1 MNTVSKALSV
11 VLNLSVL
18 TALVGCGGS
27 DKPQTFPVSGK
38 VTLDGVP
45 VEGASVMFR
54 PEGPGRPG
62 TAITDSS
69 GVYRLSSYGEPN
81 DGAAPGVYTIAV
93 IKIGG
98 PGASSL
104 AGSAPPPADPNALST
119 ITVAPAGKEA
129 DAPETEYYVPKKY
142 TDPSTSGLKLT
153 ITEGGGDDINLE
165 LTSK

>member
-1 MNTVSKALSV
+1 MTSILKPFSFILSLSV
-11 VLNLSVL
+11 VIS
-18 TALVGCGGS
+18 LVGCGAS
-27 DKPQTFPVSGK
+27 DKPETFPVSGK

-62 TAITDSS
+62 TAITDAN
-69 GVYRLSSYGEPN
+69 GVYHLSSYGEPK

-98 PGASSL
+98 PGASAL
-104 AGSAPPPADPNALST
+104 EGSAPPPSDPNALST
-119 ITVAPAGKEA
+119 IATTPAGKEA
-129 DAPETEYYVPKKY
+129 DAPKTEYYVPKKY

>member
-1 MNTVSKALSV
+1 MTCVLKPFRFI
-11 VLNLSVL
+11 LNLSIL
-18 TALVGCGGS
+18 IAIVGCGGS

-62 TAITDSS
+62 TAMTDAN
-69 GVYRLSSYGEPN
+69 GVYHLSSYGEPK
-81 DGAAPGVYTIAV
+81 DGAAPGVYKIAV

-119 ITVAPAGKEA
+119 IAATPAGKEV
-129 DAPETEYYVPKKY
+129 DAPKTEYYVPEKY

-165 LTSK
+165 LTSR